1 MLPKQEDTLKRKRN
15 ILNFFKNLSEEN
27 DKTKKAKEAQRK
39 KEEEERRR
47 KELEEE
53 KRKRQE
59 EEEERRR
66 QADKPIRTIV
76 VPKKKG
82 RPSEYT
88 AEATIHRRSHE
99 EL

>member
-39 KEEEERRR
+39 KEEEE
-47 KELEEE
+47 
-53 KRKRQE
+53 
-59 EEEERRR
+59 EERRR